1 MKKIRMLIGTFIIFA
16 MISQNC
22 YGITHKEL
30 KKKFGVDVDYSKM
43 TWDEAEAFDN
53 SEKMW
58 KYEREMSNYIDYS
71 AFSKQCFAMAGY
83 DELNLERAEFLGY
96 DKLMNEQTNT
106 HDLTFLT
113 KGNALRYLFI
123 FNGYDT
129 KGYEEMF
136 EDKNL
141 VTWEEAKE
149 MTKGIQPFVWNEEFQ
164 NREMWSDEEFIDF
177 VNNNPDASQYLWTE
191 NIILD
196 GHKITINSQEGGKID
211 LDESYPSIP
220 NFNDR
225 IFNMLKILTFEA
237 VKNGG
242 TVTFYGNEGREYIYI
257 GFQGRILNTRRATFD
272 NFGIAIDMKPWEYR
286 NKNTTVT
293 IEMKRMYT
301 ANRIFNSGEVWSG
314 IYPNIMERVVKEL
327 YRDSYSKELLDYFK
341 KVVNPGID
349 NDEDVTIGEIDVFY
363 MLDGCPRVY
372 TKIK

>member
-1 MKKIRMLIGTFIIFA
+1 
-16 MISQNC
+16 
-22 YGITHKEL
+22 
-30 KKKFGVDVDYSKM
+30 
-43 TWDEAEAFDN
+43 
-53 SEKMW
+53 
-58 KYEREMSNYIDYS
+58 
-71 AFSKQCFAMAGY
+71 
-83 DELNLERAEFLGY
+83 LERAEFLGY

-242 TVTFYGNEGREYIYI
+242 TTSIYGTEEQDHVYI
-257 GFQGRILNTRRATFD
+257 GLQGRLLNNRGATYD
-272 NFGIAIDMKPWEYR
+272 NFGFSINMNPWSYE
-286 NKNTTVT
+286 NKNTVVT

-301 ANRIFNSGEVWSG
+301 ANRLGYSGGFWSG
-314 IYPNIMERVVKEL
+314 IYPEIFEKCVKEL
-327 YRDSYSKELLDYFK
+327 YQDYYCEELLTYFK
-341 KVVNPGID
+341 SISEGGYTNDQDVSINGID
-349 NDEDVTIGEIDVFY
+349 IYYMATGRPVVF
-363 MLDGCPRVY
+363 
-372 TKIK
+372 TKIE

>member
-1 MKKIRMLIGTFIIFA
+1 MLIGTFVIFA
-16 MISQNC
+16 MLSQSC
-22 YGITHKEL
+22 YGITYDEL
-30 KKKFGVDVDYSKM
+30 REKCGVNIDHSEM
-43 TWDEAEAFDN
+43 TFEEIVAFKQG
-53 SEKMW
+53 EQW
-58 KYEREMSNYIDYS
+58 KNYQREMSNYIDYS

-129 KGYEEMF
+129 EGYEEMF

-149 MTKGIQPFVWNEEFQ
+149 MTKGIKPFVWNEEFQ
-164 NREMWSDEEFIDF
+164 NREMWSDDEFIDF

-242 TVTFYGNEGREYIYI
+242 TTSIYGTEEQDHVYI
-257 GFQGRILNTRRATFD
+257 GLQGRLLNNRGATYD
-272 NFGIAIDMKPWEYR
+272 NFGFSINMNPWSYE
-286 NKNTTVT
+286 NKNTVVT

-301 ANRIFNSGEVWSG
+301 ANRLGYSGGFWSG
-314 IYPNIMERVVKEL
+314 IYPEIFEKCVKEL
-327 YRDSYSKELLDYFK
+327 YQDYYCEELLTYFK
-341 KVVNPGID
+341 SISEGGYTNDQDVSINGID
-349 NDEDVTIGEIDVFY
+349 IYYMATGRPVVF
-363 MLDGCPRVY
+363 
-372 TKIK
+372 TKIE